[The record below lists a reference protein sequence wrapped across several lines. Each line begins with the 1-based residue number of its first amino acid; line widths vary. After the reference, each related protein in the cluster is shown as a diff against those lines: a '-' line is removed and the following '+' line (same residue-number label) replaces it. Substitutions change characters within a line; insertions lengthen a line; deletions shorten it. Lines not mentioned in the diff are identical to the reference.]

1 MRKSFTIILFILC
14 SMPCSLFSQEGGVVG
29 VATFDIPSKN
39 SLKFNKYII
48 NPVFSF
54 VREDE
59 SFLSLYNKRQWS
71 GFSGAPTTYFINY
84 STKFGDRNAYGAGL
98 FQQNY
103 GIINTFGLLLNF
115 AHNVELSNEDNN
127 LTLGINLG
135 YLNSGL
141 SASKVITGEPD
152 PILQNTPSNS
162 LVSLNP
168 GVNLGLGFFD
178 LGISANNLFFYNF
191 SSSGIITEDP
201 GKSIAAH
208 VMYTGYNYQG
218 GFFEK
223 SKFSILGKA
232 ELFKG
237 KTVFGGTLLYNV
249 PKTGWAQAGYNTLNG
264 FSAGVGFTLA
274 KRFSIGYNFEKPLG
288 NFSSFGLSH
297 EIVVAYKIK
306 GYGEYEI
313 EQEIVKA
320 QSTKNKQ
327 AIAAQKA
334 AVAKEKETII
344 KTKIIRDKAE
354 EDRLRKLKEIAEAQA
369 RAAEEKARQEAEA
382 RLKAEAEAERLRK
395 LNGQV
400 NQELTEAQRKAKED
414 AERAEAARKAREAAD
429 KAAADAREE
438 AARKAREAADKA
450 AADARAIQEA
460 KDRAAANASDEAARK
475 AKEAADKAAA
485 DAKAIQDAKDRAAA
499 NARDEAARKAKEAA
513 DKAAADA
520 RAAQDAK
527 DKAAAAAREEAARK
541 AKEAADKA
549 AADARAAQD
558 AKDKA
563 AADAKAIQ
571 DAKDKAAAAA
581 REEAARKAK
590 EAADKAAA
598 DARAAQDAKDK
609 AAADAKAIQDAKDKA
624 AAAAREE
631 AARKAKEAADKAA
644 ADAKAIQDAKDKAA
658 AAARDE
664 AARKAKEAA
673 DKAAADAKAIQDAK
687 DKAAADA
694 KAEAD
699 RKAKEAAD
707 KAAADKAEADRK
719 AKLNAAKTEED
730 KQIDYISQVFEDAK
744 KNQQIA
750 LDKLEAKK
758 NDLDKELKE
767 LRTTNDLSEK
777 GIVSTEVK
785 AYKNQAK
792 EREEL
797 EKLKFDIAQ
806 NAKSQDNLI
815 KQYQD
820 AINARIK
827 NGANKNDAINQEYL
841 KNIEVLKADKLKADQ
856 LNANLLAQLEK
867 INVETVIEK
876 NRRIKKAIYVDENQL
891 YAKDR
896 ATLKQIKEN
905 TSISIDK
912 YKPTDFDYGE
922 EELANNQIF
931 KKIGNVKPGYYLI
944 VASHKDAG
952 KRDQFVTKVVASGE
966 KNVDFFYNVNLST
979 YYIFYQKYDN
989 LEDAQSEMESK
1000 GSKPYNGKM
1009 VIVKVEN

>member
-598 DARAAQDAKDK
+598 DA
-609 AAADAKAIQDAKDKA
+609 
-624 AAAAREE
+624 
-631 AARKAKEAADKAA
+631 
-644 ADAKAIQDAKDKAA
+644 KAIQDAKDKAA